1 MKHRTITHHPL
12 ARAAVVTA
20 AIAAAA
26 AVMPA
31 AAATPGGWETNHN
44 EWGDV
49 TEDFCDVPGLT
60 VRDEG
65 SGDSRER
72 TVLRDGLPY
81 FEGHSVDTD
90 VFTNLA
96 TGEFV
101 TFVDQRN
108 DRFTHVTDNGDGTY
122 TARYL
127 ASGVNVA
134 YDQAGNIIDR
144 GAGSVSVDAT
154 FDNGG
159 TPSDP
164 SDDEGPLDIQFLRS
178 SGRDIDFCAVLI
190 AAIG

>member
-1 MKHRTITHHPL
+1 MKHRTITLQSL
-12 ARAAVVTA
+12 AGAAVLVTGMAATA
-20 AIAAAA
+20 AA
-26 AVMPA
+26 MPA
-31 AAATPGGWETNHN
+31 AEATPGEWETNHN
-44 EWGDV
+44 EWGGV
-49 TEDFCDVPGLT
+49 EENFCDVPGLT

-65 SGDSRER
+65 SGDSRNR

-81 FEGHSVDTD
+81 LQGHSVDTD

-96 TGEFV
+96 NGRFV

-127 ASGVNVA
+127 ASSVNRA
-134 YDQAGNIIDR
+134 YDQAGNVIDR

-164 SDDEGPLDIQFLRS
+164 DDDEPVAFDLVRS

-190 AAIG
+190 RTIG